1 MTVRIWLFA
10 GLALLA
16 GISVSIY
23 LNSAPEKELGQ
34 VTGVDTF
41 QLPDLDGKEQDINQ
55 WQGKVLL
62 VNFWATWCPPCREE
76 IPVFLSLRKKFSP
89 TDFEVV
95 GVSIDD
101 VKKVKAYRDA
111 MQIDYPLLNGEE
123 QGMSMMMKL
132 GSPSGGLPFSILYD
146 RSGNVV
152 HSKSGPF
159 DEQELQKLIENY
171 L

>member
-1 MTVRIWLFA
+1 MWLFA

-16 GISVSIY
+16 GLSVSIY
-23 LNSAPEKELGQ
+23 LNTAPEKEQGQ
-34 VTGVDTF
+34 ATVVDQF
-41 QLPDLDGKEQDINQ
+41 LLPDLEGKEQDLNQ
-55 WQGKVLL
+55 WQGQVLL

-76 IPVFLSLRKKFSP
+76 IPVFLSLRNKFKSAG
-89 TDFEVV
+89 FEVV
-95 GVSIDD
+95 GVSVDS
-101 VKKVKAYRDA
+101 VKKVKEYRDS
-111 MQIDYPLLNGEE
+111 MQFDYPLLVGEE
-123 QGMSMMMKL
+123 KGMSMMMKL

-159 DEQELQKLIENY
+159 DEQELQALIENY

>member
-1 MTVRIWLFA
+1 MTARKWLIA

-16 GISVSIY
+16 GLSVSIY
-23 LNSAPEKELGQ
+23 LNTAPEKEQGK
-34 VTGVDTF
+34 VTGIDQF
-41 QLPDLDGKEQDINQ
+41 QLPDLDGKAQDLKQ

-76 IPVFLSLRKKFSP
+76 IPVFLSLRNKFSS
-89 TDFEVV
+89 TGFEVV

-101 VKKVKAYRDA
+101 VRKVKEYRDS
-111 MQIDYPLLNGEE
+111 MQIDYPLLDGEE
-123 QGMSMMMKL
+123 KGMSMMMKL

-159 DEQELQKLIENY
+159 DEQELRGLIENY

>member
-1 MTVRIWLFA
+1 MTVRLWLLA

-16 GISVSIY
+16 GLSASVY
-23 LNSAPEKELGQ
+23 LNTAPEAEPKQ
-34 VTGVDTF
+34 VEGIDQF
-41 QLPDLDGKEQDINQ
+41 QLPDLDGKEQDLNQ

-62 VNFWATWCPPCREE
+62 INFWATWCPPCREE
-76 IPVFLSLRKKFSP
+76 IPVFLSLRNKFLS
-89 TDFEVV
+89 TGFEVI

-101 VKKVKAYRDA
+101 VKKVKEYRDS
-111 MQIDYPLLNGEE
+111 MRIDYPLFDGEE
-123 QGMSMMMKL
+123 KGMSMMMKL

-159 DEQELQKLIENY
+159 DEQELQRLIENY